1 MRYFVF
7 DVESIGLHGEGFA
20 VGWVV
25 VDSKTGKTL
34 VEGQANCDPR
44 KAKGNM
50 DGHGW
55 VEENYPAP
63 LEYTHQSIKSVR
75 AAFAMA
81 WIQASH
87 EHKAWM
93 AADCPFPVETRFLAQ
108 CVDNGIMNESDCPYP
123 MIDIASVGLAVGAN
137 PLGASERVRNE
148 LPPHDPLN
156 DARQSAR
163 LLLEYLR
170 LGAHA

>member
-25 VDSKTGKTL
+25 VDSDTGKTIR
-34 VEGQANCDPR
+34 EGEANCDPR

-63 LEYTHQSIKSVR
+63 REYTHPSIRSVR
-75 AAFAMA
+75 AAFVSA
-81 WIQASH
+81 WLGTKFDS
-87 EHKAWM
+87 ETWM
-93 AADCPFPVETRFLAQ
+93 AADCPWPVEARFLAE
-108 CVDNGIMNESDCPYP
+108 CVDFGLLNESECPYP
-123 MIDIASVGLAVGAN
+123 LIDIASMGLAVGVS
-137 PLGASERVRNE
+137 PLGARGRWPNE
-148 LPPHDPLN
+148 QPPHDPLN